1 MEIPV
6 GTVTHFYSH
15 LGVAA
20 LRLTREVNLGENI
33 HILGHTTDFEQTVGS
48 LEINHHKVPRGCPGE
63 EVALRVNDI
72 VRRGD
77 VILRVAREESVE
89 AWGL

>member
-20 LRLTREVNLGENI
+20 LALTREIDLGDSI
-33 HILGHTTDFEQTVGS
+33 HFLGHTTDFEQQVSS
-48 LEINHHKVPRGCPGE
+48 LEINHHKVQRACPGQD
-63 EVALRVNDI
+63 VAIRVNEI

-77 VILRVAREESVE
+77 VVMRIAREESIE
-89 AWGL
+89 ALGL